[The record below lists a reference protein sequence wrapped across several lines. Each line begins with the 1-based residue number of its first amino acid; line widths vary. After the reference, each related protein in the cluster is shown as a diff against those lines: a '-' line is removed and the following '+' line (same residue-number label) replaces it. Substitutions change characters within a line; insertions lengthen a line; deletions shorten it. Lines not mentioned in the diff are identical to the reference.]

1 MKYIISYDQHRD
13 RDYTPVWTQLNS
25 WGAKR
30 VLESVWLLASSLT
43 AQQIRDQ
50 LQTVTRK
57 EDSLL
62 VVELKPG
69 SNWGTYQA
77 QTPGVQ
83 WLQQN
88 IAA

>member
-1 MKYIISYDQHRD
+1 MHYVISYDQHRD
-13 RDYTPVWTQLNS
+13 RDYTPVWNQLNS

-30 VLESVWLLASSLT
+30 VLESVWLLTSALT
-43 AQQIRDQ
+43 ADQIRDQ
-50 LQTVTRK
+50 LMAITRK

-62 VVELKPG
+62 VIELKQA

-77 QTPGVQ
+77 QAAGVQ
-83 WLQQN
+83 WLRQN